1 MNWIITTHSA
11 RRKFT
16 PITLT
21 RLPLDYSWMNHW
33 ASSPIICTFIVGCSH
48 ACWMNQL
55 SDHQSSHFF
64 EQFLDVTLRGMW
76 RGCGLWWPPSFVT
89 TFCNQRFAST
99 KAPAPAHCIDSTSW
113 QHMWQYN
120 NLLSLAKAAGKRTL
134 RICCA
139 LVGFALKMRC
149 EHSLWVTFRHNAH
162 FFRHEASAA
171 LTSEPQRQHGSTDN
185 VALEQPKLRYR
196 QKTKSNLNTLS

>member
-1 MNWIITTHSA
+1 MNESLSFITNHVYVHCWVFPCLLIESII
-11 RRKFT
+11 
-16 PITLT
+16 
-21 RLPLDYSWMNHW
+21 W
-33 ASSPIICTFIVGCSH
+33 SSIVALLRAISRCDI
-48 ACWMNQL
+48 AW
-55 SDHQSSHFF
+55 
-64 EQFLDVTLRGMW
+64 DVE
-76 RGCGLWWPPSFVT
+76 GLWWSPSFVT

-120 NLLSLAKAAGKRTL
+120 NLLLLAKAAGKRTL
-134 RICCA
+134 GICCA

-162 FFRHEASAA
+162 FCRHEASAA
-171 LTSEPQRQHGSTDN
+171 LTSEPQRQHGSTSN

-196 QKTKSNLNTLS
+196 QKTRSNLNTLS